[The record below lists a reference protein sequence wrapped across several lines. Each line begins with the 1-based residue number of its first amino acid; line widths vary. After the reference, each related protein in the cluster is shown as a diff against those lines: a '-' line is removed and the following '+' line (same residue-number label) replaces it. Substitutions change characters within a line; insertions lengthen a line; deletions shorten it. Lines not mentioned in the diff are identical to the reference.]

1 VLKAI
6 TPAEVRDIAAL
17 AKQARHAQEV
27 LLDKVRIVDRNDDGR
42 LVEDELTGPTEVL
55 DMTLDNPPLEEL
67 KRRLAALDDEARHEV
82 RALMS
87 IGRGL
92 FAPKEWE
99 AALDDAR
106 ARHAAD
112 EVDAIAEKVGLDE
125 WLSKALFELALT

>member
-6 TPAEVRDIAAL
+6 TPAEVRDIVAL

-42 LVEDELTGPTEVL
+42 LVEDEITSSTEVL
-55 DMTLDNPPLEEL
+55 DMTLDNPPLEDL

-92 FAPKEWE
+92 FAPNELE

-112 EVDAIAEKVGLDE
+112 EVEAIAEKVGLDE

>member
-1 VLKAI
+1 MLKAI

-42 LVEDELTGPTEVL
+42 LVEDEITGSTELL
-55 DMTLDNPPLEEL
+55 DMTLDNRPLEEL

-92 FAPKEWE
+92 FAPGEWD

-112 EVDAIAEKVGLDE
+112 EVEAIAEKLGLDE
-125 WLSKALFELALT
+125 WLSKALFELALA

>member
-1 VLKAI
+1 MLKAI

-42 LVEDELTGPTEVL
+42 LLEDEITGSTEVL
-55 DMTLDNPPLEEL
+55 DMTLDNPPLEEM

-92 FAPKEWE
+92 FAPNEWE

-112 EVDAIAEKVGLDE
+112 EVEAIAEKVGLDE

>member
-1 VLKAI
+1 MLKAI

-42 LVEDELTGPTEVL
+42 LVEDEITSSTEVL
-55 DMTLDNPPLEEL
+55 DMTLDNPPLEDL

-92 FAPKEWE
+92 FAPNELE

-112 EVDAIAEKVGLDE
+112 EVEAIAEKVGLDE

>member
-42 LVEDELTGPTEVL
+42 LVEDEITSSTEVL
-55 DMTLDNPPLEEL
+55 DMTLDNPPLEDL

-92 FAPKEWE
+92 FAPNELE

-112 EVDAIAEKVGLDE
+112 EVEAIAEKVGLDE